1 MARRSG
7 VIRITESMELPIF
20 TGTIEID
27 TTQGGIT
34 ILMKPGPVHRSGETL
49 TLTKVSHD
57 THIVALFSDTTL
69 INQADIVLF
78 GVPSFAKV
86 NKAKVRTLTL
96 KSDGKNWLITHE
108 E

>member
-1 MARRSG
+1 MSRRSSI
-7 VIRITESMELPIF
+7 VRISESMELPIF

-27 TTQGGIT
+27 TSQGGIT
-34 ILMKPGPVHRSGETL
+34 ILMKPGPIHRSGETL

-57 THIVALFSDTTL
+57 TGIIALFSDTTL
-69 INQADIVLF
+69 INHADIILF

-86 NKAKVRTLTL
+86 NKAKVRTLVL
-96 KSDGKNWLITHE
+96 KSDGKNWLIIHE